1 MLSKATWALFIYFIK
16 MLHWYRNF
24 SVTWNKY
31 DSFFFIAPSPAVDDG
46 KKDEELHTLQLEL
59 ENLKLNLTEKES
71 SIGRLVSINPS
82 VVFIYFIVLIISVSV
97 QGCSIKTYDGSLK
110 NIYGWLA

>member
-1 MLSKATWALFIYFIK
+1 MIL
-16 MLHWYRNF
+16 
-24 SVTWNKY
+24 
-31 DSFFFIAPSPAVDDG
+31 FFIAPSPAVDDG

-82 VVFIYFIVLIISVSV
+82 VVFIYFILLIISVSV
-97 QGCSIKTYDGSLK
+97 QGCSIKTYEVPGDSSLK